1 MASFFVLLCKKY
13 IKIPLFSKLLLCF
26 PYKCVRSHYIR
37 RSRERLHEYRVS
49 YIIPKQ
55 FVYKTNRKEETMLK
69 YSIKRIILAL
79 ITAFIILTLT
89 FLLVKSL
96 PPAGVISPDQNVRY
110 AFYVDQVNLG
120 YMVDM
125 PSETSGLGKLLES
138 FTIEGQSHYFYQ
150 KPILDQYFSWLGN
163 IVTRWDWGRSTV
175 LEPNSSAIFIIGER
189 LPVTISIN
197 IISVILSVPLGIGL
211 GILAGLK
218 KNTWIDHLISTL
230 VMIFISIPS
239 FVVISFLIFW
249 FSYQAGWLPSMW
261 PTSDQSM
268 QTKVL
273 AYIIPVMSL
282 SFGSVCGYTRFVRAE
297 LCEVMSSE
305 YLLLARTKGLTK
317 RQAILRHALRNAF
330 VPILPSILAE
340 FIGIFGGSMILETLY
355 GIPGIG
361 DLYIKAL
368 NQSNPDYN
376 VLMVD
381 MAVFTTVG
389 LLAGIILDLS
399 YGFID
404 PRIRMGEK

>member
-1 MASFFVLLCKKY
+1 
-13 IKIPLFSKLLLCF
+13 
-26 PYKCVRSHYIR
+26 
-37 RSRERLHEYRVS
+37 
-49 YIIPKQ
+49 
-55 FVYKTNRKEETMLK
+55 MLK

-89 FLLVKSL
+89 FFLVKSL
-96 PPAGVISPDQNVRY
+96 PPRGVITSDDNVRY
-110 AFYVDQVNLG
+110 AFYVDQCNLG
-120 YMVDM
+120 YCLDM
-125 PSETSGLGKLLES
+125 PSETTSLGDALAVIKFDNGVE
-138 FTIEGQSHYFYQ
+138 HWFYQ
-150 KPILDQYFSWLGN
+150 KPIVDQYFAWIGN
-163 IVTRWDWGRSTV
+163 IITKWDWGRSTV
-175 LEPNSSAIFIIGER
+175 LEPNSSAIKIIFSR
-189 LPVTISIN
+189 LPV
-197 IISVILSVPLGIGL
+197 SVSVNVIAVFVSVPLGIAL

-218 KNTWIDHLISTL
+218 KNTWIDHTISTL

-239 FVVISFLIFW
+239 FVVITFMVYIFA
-249 FSYQAGWLPSMW
+249 FRGGLLPPIW
-261 PTSDQSM
+261 PTPDQSTS
-268 QTKVL
+268 TKVL
-273 AYIIPVMSL
+273 AYVIPVLSL

-317 RQAILRHALRNAF
+317 TQAITRHALRNAF

-340 FIGIFGGSMILETLY
+340 FIGVFSGSMILENIY

-381 MAVFTTVG
+381 MAIFITVG

-404 PRIRMGEK
+404 PRIRMGEKK

>member
-1 MASFFVLLCKKY
+1 
-13 IKIPLFSKLLLCF
+13 
-26 PYKCVRSHYIR
+26 
-37 RSRERLHEYRVS
+37 
-49 YIIPKQ
+49 
-55 FVYKTNRKEETMLK
+55 MLK

-89 FLLVKSL
+89 FFLVKSL
-96 PPAGVISPDQNVRY
+96 PPRGVITSDDNVRY

-120 YMVDM
+120 YVLDM
-125 PSETSGLGKLLES
+125 PSEAKWLADEPLALIKFDNGVE
-138 FTIEGQSHYFYQ
+138 HWFYQ
-150 KPILDQYFSWLGN
+150 KPIADQYFAWIGN
-163 IVTRWDWGRSTV
+163 IVTKWDWGRSTV
-175 LEPNSSAIFIIGER
+175 LEPNSSAINIIFSR
-189 LPVTISIN
+189 LPV
-197 IISVILSVPLGIGL
+197 SVSVNVIAVFVSVPLGIAL

-218 KNTWIDHLISTL
+218 KNTWIDHTISTL

-239 FVVISFLIFW
+239 FVVITFMVYILAFK
-249 FSYQAGWLPSMW
+249 GGLLPTIW
-261 PTSDQSM
+261 PTPDQST

-273 AYIIPVMSL
+273 AYIIPVLSL

-317 RQAILRHALRNAF
+317 TQAITRHALRNAF

-340 FIGIFGGSMILETLY
+340 FIGVFSGSMILENIY

-368 NQSNPDYN
+368 NQNNPDYN

-381 MAVFTTVG
+381 MAIFITVG

-404 PRIRMGEK
+404 PRIRMGEKK